1 HKKALFFMACLTCYR
16 PTGVGDDPSQA
27 CRHTGRLRGSLTRE
41 DGVGDG
47 LGCQKRLLR
56 PEIPKLSVAPT
67 RLFSFSGSAADGDAC
82 PIYALVTGISIAR
95 MRIYPRGFHRAA
107 SDFDFIDDLAS
118 FCDFNARGPSAG
130 QDQQGTPS
138 GLKGVRRAAGSHQ
151 HLPTEPRSHE
161 SRKSSDTAAELS
173 SLVNGVIDSDGNEPD
188 KAKAQRGNA
197 SEWGFPSVTYDLVST
212 QNHT

>member
-1 HKKALFFMACLTCYR
+1 LSKAALETGDTETLRRSNQTLF
-16 PTGVGDDPSQA
+16 
-27 CRHTGRLRGSLTRE
+27 
-41 DGVGDG
+41 
-47 LGCQKRLLR
+47 
-56 PEIPKLSVAPT
+56 
-67 RLFSFSGSAADGDAC
+67 FSFSVSAADGDAC
-82 PIYALVTGISIAR
+82 HIYALVTGISIAR
-95 MRIYPRGFHRAA
+95 MRSYPRGFHRAA

-173 SLVNGVIDSDGNEPD
+173 SLVKESTCYGVIDSDGNEPD

>member
-1 HKKALFFMACLTCYR
+1 MAYLTCYR
-16 PTGVGDDPSQA
+16 PTGVGDDPSQGRDQKHRGQA

-67 RLFSFSGSAADGDAC
+67 RLFSFSVSAADGDAC
-82 PIYALVTGISIAR
+82 HIYALVTGISIAR
-95 MRIYPRGFHRAA
+95 MRSYPRGFHRAA

-151 HLPTEPRSHE
+151 HLPAEPRSHE

-173 SLVNGVIDSDGNEPD
+173 SLVN
-188 KAKAQRGNA
+188 
-197 SEWGFPSVTYDLVST
+197 
-212 QNHT
+212 